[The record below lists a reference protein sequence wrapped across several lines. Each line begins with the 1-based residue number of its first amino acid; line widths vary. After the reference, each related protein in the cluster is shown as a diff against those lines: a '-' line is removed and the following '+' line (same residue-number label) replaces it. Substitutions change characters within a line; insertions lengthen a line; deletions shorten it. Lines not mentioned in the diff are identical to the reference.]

1 MGNFLCFNCSEKSGK
16 QNNLIANRNY
26 FYINDINITLN
37 NFIKLYEIG
46 KGGFGIVK
54 LNIYHKIYKL
64 YFIVGVES

>member
-1 MGNFLCFNCSEKSGK
+1 MGNFLCFNCSEKLGK
-16 QNNLIANRNY
+16 QNNLIENRNY

-54 LNIYHKIYKL
+54 
-64 YFIVGVES
+64 